1 MAMNRI
7 IKKYGLIVFIWL
19 LYQETDYLKEV
30 QLLSEVYDKCSDR
43 SLCYRTEVTI
53 MDKRT
58 EYVEKLS
65 AQMVEWDNQIEL
77 LKDKAERTAPESKS
91 DYSKAIVALQLKRDE
106 AALRLQGIS
115 AASDDEWEDLKT
127 GTENA
132 WGEVRT
138 ILHDAIMKIK

>member
-1 MAMNRI
+1 
-7 IKKYGLIVFIWL
+7 
-19 LYQETDYLKEV
+19 
-30 QLLSEVYDKCSDR
+30 
-43 SLCYRTEVTI
+43 

-65 AQMVEWDNQIEL
+65 AQMVEWDAQIDL
-77 LKDKAERTAPESKS
+77 LKDRAKSAKPEALP
-91 DYSKAIVALQLKRDE
+91 DYSSAIAALQLKRDE
-106 AALRLQGIS
+106 AAAKLQGIS

-127 GTENA
+127 GTEQV